1 MPETLASYRGESLV
15 AERRYALRGEIDLA
29 CAPELESKLLVLV
42 HVTDDDLILDC
53 ADLEF
58 IDLPGIH
65 VLVEIQRLLAIYGR
79 SLRMVNLSYEPRL
92 LIEVLGLV
100 DLLPDDRE
108 SIV

>member
-1 MPETLASYRGESLV
+1 L
-15 AERRYALRGEIDLA
+15 AERRYALHGEIDLA
-29 CAPELESKLLVLV
+29 SAPELESKLLVLV

-65 VLVEIQRLLAIYGR
+65 VLIEIERLLAVYGR
-79 SLRMVNLSYEPRL
+79 SLRMVNVSYEPRL
-92 LIEVLGLV
+92 LIEVLGLI
-100 DLLPDDRE
+100 DLLLDDRE